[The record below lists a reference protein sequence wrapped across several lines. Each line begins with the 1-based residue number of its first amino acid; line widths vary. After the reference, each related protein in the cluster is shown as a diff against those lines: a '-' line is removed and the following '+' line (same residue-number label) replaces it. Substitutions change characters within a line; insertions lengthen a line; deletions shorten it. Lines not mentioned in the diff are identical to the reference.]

1 MKKIKDPYP
10 ITDVYHIANTL
21 VDGATVTVTDLC
33 ENLSNSFHTDSYD
46 IENEIKKIDTKK
58 FNSISVSNGADGVY
72 PVWAGVDKN
81 NKVRKIFVETNAG
94 SFFDTETR
102 ALVSWHWDKSDMN
115 DQFFSKFNHKSSI
128 KRSKL
133 FDMKINSGA
142 IAMTDHGGHFNF
154 EHDDFVKRSLNE
166 KYFKKGEI
174 FQNNYPIGLYIFEYG
189 NKATP
194 KQSSFASSEIHNKNV
209 LNLED
214 YKKNIYIEFLSN
226 LLDESCYPTKYIF
239 EEYLKIE
246 KNYRDVSELK
256 IIDKKISAESL
267 YKKLPHAL
275 KILNKQTRILFKDNF
290 SEVFAI
296 RKRQFEDFI
305 FSIIKDIEPQE
316 LDLPTFGKK
325 KKEKKKVISKLEL
338 KTAGLAEVQEMLYE
352 GYKLKSDPV
361 IKNTPIFPV
370 KNGSYPCYLHIYPDK
385 SETDDDYKF
394 NYVKIVVEGIEG
406 CYLNKN
412 IKNNLVLRRK
422 IEKNPVI
429 ENYKKNKSYTVKLDQ
444 VDLGNSENL
453 EILKELTFVKELELH
468 GLKKIKDWNNLS
480 KLKNLRTLKLV
491 SCDVSF
497 DQSINFF
504 TNLYSLRNL
513 EKFTI
518 DDSCSI
524 NLPLKSF
531 PKNLY
536 FKNLKRYEIQ
546 FRKEWQKNTS
556 EEFKDHQGYGNEN
569 LYFLNFHVPQIHR
582 FPNFEKFNSL
592 EVFNIYNIF
601 DEENSY
607 GSYFNYSET
616 HYENI
621 KKVIKK
627 SKKLKDIWLH
637 GFDYLGSISHYPK
650 STKQALEV
658 LLDDK
663 KIRLNGK
670 KYKNESYKIKNLK
683 TLILDNKIEKIFKQK
698 INSISNDEVNLNYF
712 AIIDDKDD
720 LNFLKNYLDQK
731 PEEIIIENTYQFL
744 RSEIIYC
751 DTLEPLKKHVKQD
764 KKLKKIKFKLN
775 NEIVDENYGD
785 MSGSFSGEECKRLIG
800 ILIDLIK
807 LNKNLKIE
815 IEIIDLSS
823 QLKDLENLNKYIWLF
838 ELQKLYEENKSTKDK
853 INIKSFGVIKKDI
866 YQAIERYYLE
876 VADTIVVI
884 EDNVGWN
891 DSKLIKNIEI
901 NEKFDF
907 EEPNPFLLGLGTE
920 EIKLD
925 YGGVEPH
932 KKESNFLNRM
942 FENEVFWNYSEEN
955 LNHFLNSSYEYDKPI
970 LIVKQKFLNQSNKTI
985 FKNIKHFYYY
995 AQEDYSFDEYD
1006 QIHYKKFW
1014 KENEKFRFP
1023 KSVKFN
1029 SLETLNIY
1037 GGRDIELSK
1046 LSSQIDCTNLKQ
1058 LILHECVGN
1067 DRSFPHL
1074 PNLKTLIIHDK
1085 YQAKAKDYNK
1095 FSNIKNV
1102 EHLEFKNL
1110 YNSHHI
1116 TGRWQTTEFDF
1127 TEIFKLSKLK
1137 TLKLNEINPEYLP
1150 PIKTL
1155 KSLEELEL
1163 SFKLIT
1169 GDMYSDDGIINES
1182 LIDKD
1187 FEFLKNL
1194 TTLKKLKIEFPLDE
1208 KKIKGSELCS
1218 YINPGLEEL
1227 NLELH
1232 YEDSDI
1238 SYGNE
1243 FLNKISKLKNLKKL
1257 ILRLGRTDKIE
1268 FSEKNKYYY
1277 FRKTGEKWNDGELG
1291 PRPFVLDFNK
1301 IIRLKKL
1308 EQFAFGQSFRDDMGF
1323 KIINVKKITRL
1334 KKLKHLNI
1342 KPSRF
1347 KTEDLKYIKRITTD
1361 PRDEFLNKCK
1371 NKDKSIRSEY
1381 SLNEKDKKK
1390 YDKLDREIKIGEF
1403 GYYDRTW
1410 NNSRIASILE
1420 KRKKEKNETAN

>member
-1 MKKIKDPYP
+1 MSKIKDPYP
-10 ITDVYHIANTL
+10 ITDVYHVANTL

-33 ENLSNSFHTDSYD
+33 ENLSNSFHTDSFD
-46 IENEIKKIDTKK
+46 IESEIKKIDTKK

-72 PVWAGVDKN
+72 PVWVGVDKN

-94 SFFDTETR
+94 DFFNIETR
-102 ALVSWHWDKSDMN
+102 PLVSWHWNKNDMN
-115 DQFFSKFNHKSSI
+115 DQFFLKSNHKNGI

-133 FDMKINSGA
+133 FNMKINSGA

-166 KYFKKGEI
+166 KYFKKEDI

-189 NKATP
+189 NEALP

-209 LNLED
+209 LNIDD
-214 YKKNIYIEFLSN
+214 YKKNTYIEFLSN

-246 KNYRDVSELK
+246 KNYRDVAELS
-256 IIDKKISAESL
+256 IIDKKISAENL
-267 YKKLPHAL
+267 YKKLPRAL

-290 SEVFAI
+290 SEVFGI

-325 KKEKKKVISKLEL
+325 KKEKKKVVSKLEV
-338 KTAGLAEVQEMLYE
+338 KTAGLADVQEMLYE
-352 GYKLKSDPV
+352 GYKLKLDPV

-370 KNGSYPCYLHIYPDK
+370 KKGNYPCYLHIYPDK
-385 SETDDDYKF
+385 SETDEDYKF

-412 IKNNLVLRRK
+412 IKNNLVLRKK

-444 VDLGNSENL
+444 VDLGNSESL
-453 EILKELTFVKELELH
+453 EILKELTFTKELELH
-468 GLKKIKDWNNLS
+468 GLKNIKNWDNLS

-497 DQSINFF
+497 DQSVNFF
-504 TNLYSLRNL
+504 INLYSLRNL

-536 FKNLKRYEIQ
+536 FKNLKIYEIQ
-546 FRKEWQKNTS
+546 FRKEWQKNIS
-556 EEFKDHQGYGNEN
+556 KEFKDYQGYGDEN
-569 LYFLNFHVPQIHR
+569 LYFLNYHLPQIHR
-582 FPNFEKFNSL
+582 LPNFEKFNSL
-592 EVFNIYNIF
+592 EVLNIYNIF
-601 DEENSY
+601 DEENSN

-621 KKVIKK
+621 KTVIKK
-627 SKKLKDIWLH
+627 LKNLKDIWLH
-637 GFDYLGSISHYPK
+637 GFDYSGSISQYPK
-650 STKQALEV
+650 STKKALEV
-658 LLDDK
+658 LLENK
-663 KIRLNGK
+663 KIKLNGK
-670 KYKNESYKIKNLK
+670 EYKYEKDKIKNLK
-683 TLILDNKIEKIFKQK
+683 TLILDCKIEKIFKTK
-698 INSISNDEVNLNYF
+698 INSISGDEVNLNYF
-712 AIIDDKDD
+712 AILDDKDD

-744 RSEIIYC
+744 RSEISYS
-751 DTLEPLKKHVKQD
+751 DTFEPLKKHVKQN
-764 KKLKKIKFKLN
+764 KKLKKIKFNLN
-775 NEIVDENYGD
+775 NETVNENYGE
-785 MSGSFSGEECKRLIG
+785 MSGSFSGDECKRLIG
-800 ILIDLIK
+800 IIIDLIRI
-807 LNKNLKIE
+807 NKNLKIE

-823 QLKDLENLNKYIWLF
+823 QLKDLENLSKYIWLF
-838 ELQKLYEENKSTKDK
+838 ELQKFYEENESTKNK
-853 INIKSFGVIKKDI
+853 IDIKSLGVIKKDI
-866 YQAIERYYLE
+866 YQAIEKYYLE
-876 VADTIVVI
+876 VVDTIVVI
-884 EDNVGWN
+884 EDNVGWS

-907 EEPNPFLLGLGTE
+907 EDPNPFPINLGTK
-920 EIKLD
+920 EIKLE
-925 YGGVEPH
+925 YEGAEPH
-932 KKESNFLNRM
+932 KKESIFLYRM
-942 FENEVFWNYSEEN
+942 FEHEIFWDYSENN
-955 LNHFLNSSYEYDKPI
+955 LNHFLNSTYDYDKPI
-970 LIVKQKFLNQSNKTI
+970 LIVKQKYLDQSNKTI

-1006 QIHYKKFW
+1006 KIHYKKFW
-1014 KENEKFRFP
+1014 EENEKFRFP
-1023 KSVKFN
+1023 KSIKFN

-1037 GGRDIELSK
+1037 GGRDVELSK

-1058 LILHECVGN
+1058 LILHECVGR

-1085 YQAKAKDYNK
+1085 YQAKARDYNK

-1110 YNSHHI
+1110 YNFHN
-1116 TGRWQTTEFDF
+1116 TNGRWQTTEFDF

-1137 TLKLNEINPEYLP
+1137 TLKLNKINPEYLP

-1155 KSLEELEL
+1155 KSLEKLEL

-1169 GDMYSDDGIINES
+1169 GDMNSDDGIINES

-1187 FEFLKNL
+1187 FKFLKD
-1194 TTLKKLKIEFPLDE
+1194 LKSLKMLKIEFPLGE

-1218 YINPGLEEL
+1218 YISPGLEEL
-1227 NLELH
+1227 NIELN

-1238 SYGNE
+1238 NYGNK
-1243 FLNKISKLKNLKKL
+1243 FLNKISSLKNLKRL
-1257 ILRLGRTDKIE
+1257 ILKLGRTDYIE

-1277 FRKTGEKWNDGELG
+1277 FRKTGEKWNDGELS
-1291 PRPFVLDFNK
+1291 PRPFILDFDK
-1301 IIRLKKL
+1301 IIKLKKL
-1308 EQFAFGQSFRDDMGF
+1308 EQFAFGQPFRDDMGF
-1323 KIINVKKITRL
+1323 KVINLKKIIQQ
-1334 KKLKHLNI
+1334 KKLKYLNI
-1342 KPSRF
+1342 KAERLD
-1347 KTEDLKYIKRITTD
+1347 TEDLKYIKKITTD
-1361 PRDEFLNKCK
+1361 PRDKFLDKCK
-1371 NKDKSIRSEY
+1371 SKDKTIRSEY
-1381 SLNEKDKKK
+1381 YLNEKDKAI
-1390 YDKLDREIKIGEF
+1390 YDKLDREIKIGDF
-1403 GYYDRTW
+1403 YDYRNTW
-1410 NNSRIASILE
+1410 RNKTISKILE
-1420 KRKKEKNETAN
+1420 NRKNKKNETTN